1 MGTAAHSASGLL
13 GRRRPAKREVK
24 DKRQAVANTNRQKR
38 IATYTARAA
47 LRLPLFV

>member
-1 MGTAAHSASGLL
+1 MGTAAHSASELL
-13 GRRRPAKREVK
+13 GRRRQAKREVK
-24 DKRQAVANTNRQKR
+24 DKSRAMANTNRQKR